1 MKKVMV
7 CLFACLMTLAATECV
22 NAQKVNF
29 GVKAGLNLSTWSYDD
44 ASLRPGF
51 HAGGFATVQF
61 SRMFA
66 VQPEVMYSMEG
77 AAWKTESTT
86 TILGTEYYARN
97 KYTATSH
104 KLIVPVMLQISPISM
119 LTVEVGPQFGFNL
132 GLQGHNKFETNLV
145 GVANSE
151 NDVEYDS
158 EDYNMFEMG
167 IAAGLKLNLTRNM
180 AIGARYVY
188 GISPIID
195 EVKVGNRVVSDAVHT
210 SNIMVSLNFAF

>member
-29 GVKAGLNLSTWSYDD
+29 GVKAGLNLSTWNYDD

-77 AAWKTESTT
+77 AAWEGKLDAFGFSLANAKVTSTV
-86 TILGTEYYARN
+86 
-97 KYTATSH
+97 H
-104 KLIVPVMLQISPISM
+104 KLNVPVMLQFTPISM
-119 LTVEVGPQFGFNL
+119 LTIEAGPQFGFNL
-132 GLQGHNKFETNLV
+132 AVSHHSKSNIAGIVETESDV
-145 GVANSE
+145 DVDKE
-151 NDVEYDS
+151 N
-158 EDYNMFEMG
+158 YNMFEMG

-188 GISPIID
+188 GISPIFD
-195 EVKVGNRVVSDAVHT
+195 EGRLFSRQVTDAVHT

>member
-77 AAWKTESTT
+77 SAYEGELDAFGFSLANAKVTSTV
-86 TILGTEYYARN
+86 
-97 KYTATSH
+97 H
-104 KLIVPVMLQISPISM
+104 KLNVPVMLQFTPISM
-119 LTVEVGPQFGFNL
+119 LTIEAGPQFGFNL
-132 GLQGHNKFETNLV
+132 AVSHHIKSNIAGIVETE
-145 GVANSE
+145 G
-151 NDVEYDS
+151 DVDV
-158 EDYNMFEMG
+158 DKKNYNTFEMG

-188 GISPIID
+188 GISPIFD
-195 EVKVGNRVVSDAVHT
+195 EGRLFSRQVTDAVHT

>member
-77 AAWKTESTT
+77 AAWEGKLDAFGFSLANAKVTSTV
-86 TILGTEYYARN
+86 
-97 KYTATSH
+97 H
-104 KLIVPVMLQISPISM
+104 KLNVPVMLQFTPISM
-119 LTVEVGPQFGFNL
+119 LTIEAGPQFGFNL
-132 GLQGHNKFETNLV
+132 AVSHHIKSNIAGIVETESDV
-145 GVANSE
+145 DVDKE
-151 NDVEYDS
+151 N
-158 EDYNMFEMG
+158 YNMFEMG

-188 GISPIID
+188 GISPIFD
-195 EVKVGNRVVSDAVHT
+195 EGRLFSRQVTDAVHT

>member
-29 GVKAGLNLSTWSYDD
+29 GVKAGLNLSTWNYDD

-77 AAWKTESTT
+77 AAWEGKLDAFGFSLANAKVTSTV
-86 TILGTEYYARN
+86 
-97 KYTATSH
+97 H
-104 KLIVPVMLQISPISM
+104 KLNVPVMLQFTPISM
-119 LTVEVGPQFGFNL
+119 LTIEAGPQFGFNL
-132 GLQGHNKFETNLV
+132 AVSHHIKSNIAGIVETESDV
-145 GVANSE
+145 DVDKE
-151 NDVEYDS
+151 N
-158 EDYNMFEMG
+158 YNMFEMG

-195 EVKVGNRVVSDAVHT
+195 EVKVGNSVISDAVHT

>member
-29 GVKAGLNLSTWSYDD
+29 GVKAGLNLSTWNYDD

-77 AAWKTESTT
+77 AVWEGKLDAFGFSLANAKVTSTV
-86 TILGTEYYARN
+86 
-97 KYTATSH
+97 H
-104 KLIVPVMLQISPISM
+104 KLNVPVMLQFTPISM
-119 LTVEVGPQFGFNL
+119 LTIEAGPQFGFNL
-132 GLQGHNKFETNLV
+132 AVSHHIKSNIAGIVETESDV
-145 GVANSE
+145 DVDKE
-151 NDVEYDS
+151 N
-158 EDYNMFEMG
+158 YNMFEMG

-188 GISPIID
+188 GISPIFD
-195 EVKVGNRVVSDAVHT
+195 EGRLFSRQVTDAVHT

>member
-77 AAWKTESTT
+77 AAWEGKLDAFGFSLANAKVTSTV
-86 TILGTEYYARN
+86 
-97 KYTATSH
+97 H
-104 KLIVPVMLQISPISM
+104 KLNVPVMLQFTPISM
-119 LTVEVGPQFGFNL
+119 LTIEAGPQFGFNL
-132 GLQGHNKFETNLV
+132 AVSHHIKSNIAGIVETEEDMDV
-145 GVANSE
+145 DKE
-151 NDVEYDS
+151 N
-158 EDYNMFEMG
+158 YNTFEMG

-188 GISPIID
+188 GISPIFD
-195 EVKVGNRVVSDAVHT
+195 EGRLFSRQVTDAVHT
-210 SNIMVSLNFAF
+210 SNIMVSFNFAF

>member
-29 GVKAGLNLSTWSYDD
+29 GIKAGLNLSTWNYDD

-77 AAWKTESTT
+77 AAWEGKLDAFGFSLANAKVTSTV
-86 TILGTEYYARN
+86 
-97 KYTATSH
+97 H
-104 KLIVPVMLQISPISM
+104 KLNVPVMLQFTPISM
-119 LTVEVGPQFGFNL
+119 LTIEAGPQFGFNL
-132 GLQGHNKFETNLV
+132 AVSHHIKSNIAGIVETEEDMDV
-145 GVANSE
+145 DKE
-151 NDVEYDS
+151 N
-158 EDYNMFEMG
+158 YNTFEMG

-188 GISPIID
+188 GISPIFD
-195 EVKVGNRVVSDAVHT
+195 EGRLFSRQVTDAVHT
-210 SNIMVSLNFAF
+210 SNIMVSFNFAF